1 MEKGQGLRRRF
12 SEYGILPI
20 QLLFLYA
27 ELWLLLKWDGAA
39 YQSAAKAG
47 LGMAAKCVGIL
58 YLCLTL
64 FNLVWSLVHS
74 APRYKDRLMAGMVIN
89 KYLAIPLYI
98 GIFLLGFVISASL
111 FLIGGPLG
119 PLSGGAIMVFDY
131 LILLSLM
138 PYSLGYLICKL
149 RSRELSVIKF
159 ILHLLLQGTFCLDV
173 VDTMYLT
180 AIGEGKWK
188 KAAVAVIM
196 GIILIVLGLL
206 LYLSKWT

>member
-1 MEKGQGLRRRF
+1 MEKGQDLRGRL

-20 QLLFLYA
+20 QIFFLYA
-27 ELWLLLKWDGAA
+27 ELWLLIKWDSAV

-47 LGMAAKCVGIL
+47 LGAAAKCVGIL
-58 YLCLTL
+58 YLCLAV
-64 FNLVWSLVHS
+64 FNLIWSLVHS
-74 APRYKDRLMAGMVIN
+74 APRYKNRLMAGMVIN
-89 KYLAIPLYI
+89 KYLAIPFYI
-98 GIFLLGFVISASL
+98 GIFLLGFVISATLL
-111 FLIGGPLG
+111 FVGG

-138 PYSLGYLICKL
+138 PYSLGYLICKF
-149 RSRELSVIKF
+149 RSGELSVIKF
-159 ILHLLLQGTFCLDV
+159 ILHLLLQGMFCLDV

-196 GIILIVLGLL
+196 GIILIILGLL
-206 LYLSKWT
+206 LYLRK

>member
-1 MEKGQGLRRRF
+1 MEKGQELRRRV

-20 QLLFLYA
+20 QILFLYA
-27 ELWLLLKWDGAA
+27 ELWLLLKWDSAV

-58 YLCLTL
+58 YLCLAV
-64 FNLVWSLVHS
+64 FNLIWALVHS
-74 APRYKDRLMAGMVIN
+74 APKYKNRLMAGMVIN
-89 KYLAIPLYI
+89 KYLAIPFYI
-98 GIFLLGFVISASL
+98 GIFLLGFVISTTLL
-111 FLIGGPLG
+111 FVGGPLG
-119 PLSGGAIMVFDY
+119 PLSGGAIMAVDY

-149 RSRELSVIKF
+149 RSRELSVVAF

-173 VDTMYLT
+173 ADTMYLT
-180 AIGEGKWK
+180 AIGEGRWK

-196 GIILIVLGLL
+196 GIILMILGLL
-206 LYLSKWT
+206 LYLRKWA